1 MYAGNKDYDASW
13 REPYFKKAYEE
24 LGADERAAGIV
35 DALKTMYT
43 MYTDDLIKWYANLYD
58 PYYGAFYCT
67 TSGKENDGFLPDI
80 ESTMQA
86 FDFLE
91 RSGMM
96 DHIERDYRTV
106 ITEEQKKKLVRFI
119 KSMQLPN
126 GYFYNLVMDQAV
138 LDKYISRRGR
148 DLSWC
153 TNFLRELGAS
163 PTYDTP
169 DGMKGDGLD
178 KDGNPVKDFVSSAPV
193 ADGDGDGKAI
203 EQRAAAL
210 NNYPDYLENRETL
223 LEWLEKNVPIKTGSY
238 GAGNLLNA
246 VFREIKA
253 RSDALLEA
261 GADYSLCDTLI
272 NWLNERIDENTGY
285 WSDKPTFAG
294 TNGYFKTIT
303 LYNVWGYPYPEP
315 VKVARSILNGILG
328 DEPSTTNICEVF
340 NLWQALNYTKANVGK
355 YHSPEVRD
363 AVLNEIKQVMYD
375 RGRDAVLN
383 TYKKQSAYQMP
394 DGAFAHRVDRCLLWH
409 QGDIPVGTGGQEGDV
424 DAIGKACMGIT
435 DTIAAA
441 LGISRIPMFSERE
454 FNIYMD
460 IFHNAKPVIKPNT
473 QPKR

>member
-1 MYAGNKDYDASW
+1 MYEGNKNYDASW
-13 REPYFKKAYEE
+13 RDPYFERAFEQ
-24 LGADERAAGIV
+24 LGGDERAAGIV

-86 FDFLE
+86 LDFLE
-91 RSGMM
+91 RSGMINHL
-96 DHIERDYRTV
+96 DRDYRKVLTD
-106 ITEEQKKKLVRFI
+106 EQKAKIVRFI

-126 GYFYNLVMDQAV
+126 GYFYNLIMDQEV

-169 DGMKGDGLD
+169 NGMKGDGLD
-178 KDGNPVKDFVSSAPV
+178 KDGKPV
-193 ADGDGDGKAI
+193 ADYVSKFAEAKTEEGADKPASC
-203 EQRAAAL
+203 AAAL

-223 LEWLEKNVPIKTGSY
+223 LAWLEEKVPIKTGSY

-253 RSDALLEA
+253 RSDALIGA

-303 LYNVWGYPYPEP
+303 LYNVWGYAYPEP
-315 VKVARSILNGILG
+315 VKVTKSILNGILG

-340 NLWQALNYTKANVGK
+340 NLWMALCFTIGNVK
-355 YHSPEVRD
+355 SFHSPEVRD
-363 AVLNEIKQVMYD
+363 AVLNEINEVMYN
-375 RGRDAVLN
+375 RGRDAILN

-424 DAIGKACMGIT
+424 DAISKACMGIT
-435 DTIAAA
+435 DTIATA
-441 LGISRIPMFSERE
+441 LGIKPIPLYSERE
-454 FNIYMD
+454 FKIYMD
-460 IFHNAKPVIKPNT
+460 ILNNAKPVIKPNT
-473 QPKR
+473 KLKR